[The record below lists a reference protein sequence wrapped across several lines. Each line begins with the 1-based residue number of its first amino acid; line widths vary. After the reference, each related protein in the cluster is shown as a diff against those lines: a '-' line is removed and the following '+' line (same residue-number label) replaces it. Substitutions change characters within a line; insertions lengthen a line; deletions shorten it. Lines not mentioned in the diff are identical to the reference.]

1 VSEAA
6 AERPAPM
13 APVPEDPLVSLP
25 LLKGPADDAHLS
37 RQLLGVVLEAPGRGF
52 WLLLGLA
59 GLGTAWFL
67 VSVAVT
73 FWVGIGAWG
82 NNIPVAWAF
91 AITNFV
97 WWIGIGHAGTLI
109 SAILLLFRARWRSSI
124 NRISEAMTLFA
135 VMCAGLFPLLH
146 LGRPWKFYWLVPY
159 PSVQQIWPQFRSP
172 LTWDIAAISVYFTV
186 SLLFWYLGLLPDLAA
201 ARDRAVQTWKRK
213 VYGVLCLGWRSA
225 ARHWNRW
232 QTANL
237 LLAGVATPLVV
248 SVHTIVSFDFAVSQL
263 PGWHSTIFPPYF
275 VAGAIYSGFAMVLTL
290 MLPARRALKLHDVI
304 TDAHL
309 DAMARVMLVAGLVVA
324 YGYLQEHFI
333 GWYSGDPFEAHFWN
347 NLRTGAWAPF
357 FWVLIACNVIVP
369 QLLWI
374 PSVRVHP
381 VALFAVAIGIN
392 FGMWLERFLIIVPAL
407 GSDFVPSS
415 WKNYHPTW
423 VDFGLLFGSM
433 ALFGF
438 CFLLFLKLLPPV
450 PLSELKHLKRELDR
464 SQSFA
469 ESLAKEGA

>member
-1 VSEAA
+1 
-6 AERPAPM
+6 M
-13 APVPEDPLVSLP
+13 APVPQDPLVEDA
-25 LLKGPADDAHLS
+25 LLTGPRTDAQLS
-37 RQLLGVVLEAPGRGF
+37 QKLLAFVLGSPKLGF
-52 WLLLGLA
+52 WALIGVTGALV
-59 GLGTAWFL
+59 AWFL
-67 VSVAVT
+67 VAVYVT
-73 FWVGIGAWG
+73 FSVGIGAWG

-159 PSVQQIWPQFRSP
+159 PSVQRIWPQFRSP

-201 ARDRAVQTWKRK
+201 ARDRAEPTWKRK
-213 VYGVLCLGWRSA
+213 VYGVLALGWRGA
-225 ARHWNRW
+225 ARHWHRW

-248 SVHTIVSFDFAVSQL
+248 SVHTIVSFDFAVAQL

-275 VAGAIYSGFAMVLTL
+275 VAGAIYSGFAMVLSL
-290 MLPARRALKLHDVI
+290 MIPARRALKLHDVI

-333 GWYSGDPFEAHFWN
+333 GWYSGNAFELHFWN
-347 NLRTGAWAPF
+347 NLRTGDWAGL
-357 FWVLIACNVIVP
+357 FWLLIACNIVIP
-369 QLLWI
+369 QLLW
-374 PSVRVHP
+374 VRAVRIHP
-381 VALFAVAIGIN
+381 LSLFAVALAIN

-407 GSDFVPSS
+407 GQDFMPSK
-415 WKNYHPTW
+415 WEVYHPTW

-433 ALFGF
+433 GVFGF

-450 PLSELKHLKRELDR
+450 PVSELKHLRREIAR
-464 SQSFA
+464 SASFA
-469 ESLAKEGA
+469 QALAQ